1 MKKKWTSGEVLLDSL
16 NVLMTRVG
24 SMIGEAR
31 NLTRPGMAVV
41 LTVTKWSRGGGELVS
56 GAILLAGSPEQNL
69 RVFEAVRAVERE
81 IMLENPDGFVASTM
95 DSDDEDWRRVTVL
108 PGTETEN

>member
-16 NVLMTRVG
+16 NVLMTKMG

-41 LTVTKWSRGGGELVS
+41 FTVTKRSKSRGEIVS
-56 GAILLAGSPEQNL
+56 GAILLAGSPEQNR

-81 IMLENPDGFVASTM
+81 VMLENPDGFVASAL
-95 DSDDEDWRRVTVL
+95 DDDDEDWRRVTVM
-108 PGTETEN
+108 PGTETGN